1 MNSGDGPAGWV
12 GGVLEGGVPG
22 DGSGAGASDR
32 LAVGHR
38 LRGRRR
44 REEVGENV
52 PVISLLSRTNTVF
65 NTITAYNIFN

>member
-1 MNSGDGPAGWV
+1 MDSCDGPAGGI

-22 DGSGAGASDR
+22 DGRRAGAGDR

-65 NTITAYNIFN
+65 TCPLWY